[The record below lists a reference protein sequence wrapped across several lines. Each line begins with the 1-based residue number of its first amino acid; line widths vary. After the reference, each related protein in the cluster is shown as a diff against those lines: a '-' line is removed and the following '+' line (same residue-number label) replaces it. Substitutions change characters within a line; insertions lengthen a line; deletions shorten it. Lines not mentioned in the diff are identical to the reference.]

1 MPSNNFKFTEQQEKT
16 IKKAFRCII
25 KNALNKKP
33 VRRPAQ
39 INLPMVANKGSYSLL
54 CYFAMK

>member
-25 KNALNKKP
+25 KNALNKKTGP
-33 VRRPAQ
+33 KAGT
-39 INLPMVANKGSYSLL
+39 NKFADGS
-54 CYFAMK
+54 K